1 MQGIVLIGQF
11 NRSVTVRP
19 WVDVVQ
25 RFQRQRCFGKN
36 PGWICLYCDK
46 IFIIC
51 VVHDPS
57 ARSWWSRVVYSNLS
71 AYYIRVILYACD
83 CTIFNIPVLNH
94 YIVHNQYLLHSL
106 LLKPNGWVCVVRWRN
121 VIVIFWELWLKI
133 YWATNWWRYDSR
145 CFATLSTLNGTTK
158 NGSKLGKHCFG
169 YPASLWKA
177 LRPRKSQNSKT

>member
-11 NRSVTVRP
+11 NRPVTVRP

-36 PGWICLYCDK
+36 PGWICLYSDK

-106 LLKPNGWVCVVRWRN
+106 LLKSNGWVCVVRWRN

-158 NGSKLGKHCFG
+158 NGGKLGKHCFG

-177 LRPRKSQNSKT
+177 LRPRKSRNSKT